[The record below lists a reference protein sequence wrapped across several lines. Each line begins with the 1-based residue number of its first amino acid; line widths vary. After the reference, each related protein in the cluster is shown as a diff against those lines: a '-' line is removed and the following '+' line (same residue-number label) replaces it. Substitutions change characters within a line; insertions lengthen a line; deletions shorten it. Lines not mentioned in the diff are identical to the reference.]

1 MTWEKELQGAI
12 RAELERL
19 TAGSIRPTTA
29 EERQVFVELSQTGH
43 IRLDVTAEANRVR
56 WTGFATRLVADLI
69 RSEARYS
76 SLWARF
82 EEQDAEVEKLKAAR
96 KRKK

>member
-29 EERQVFVELSQTGH
+29 EERQMFVELSQTGH
-43 IRLDVTAEANRVR
+43 IRLDVSVGMNPLQ

-69 RSEARYS
+69 RLEARYS

-82 EEQDAEVEKLKAAR
+82 EEQDVKLER
-96 KRKK
+96 KSK